1 MATILVEHGAN
12 VTRTIL
18 EEVNRLPIPERLTI
32 IESLLQGIREEL
44 RQAAQMTGRAEQ
56 KRRLAQAAAILLT
69 DYTTDAELTA
79 FTALD
84 GEDFYAEG

>member
-12 VTRTIL
+12 VTQTIL
-18 EEVNRLPIPERLTI
+18 EEVNRLPIPERLTV

-44 RQAAQMTGRAEQ
+44 QQATRMTGRAEQ

-69 DYTTDAELTA
+69 DYMTDAELTA

>member
-1 MATILVEHGAN
+1 MATILVEHRAN

-18 EEVNRLPIPERLTI
+18 EEVNQLPIPERLAI
-32 IESLLQGIREEL
+32 IESLLRGIREEL
-44 RQAAQMTGRAEQ
+44 RQTGQVTGRAER
-56 KRRLAQAAAILLT
+56 KRRLAQAAAVLLT
-69 DYTTDAELTA
+69 DYMADTELTA